1 MNEEGTLLHKASHWL
16 QEILGL
22 SPATQGKLLTSVV
35 AIVLLV
41 LLRAMVLR
49 LALRRIEKPAAQY
62 RWRKVTSYITF
73 IFAFLFVGR
82 IWFQGIG
89 SLTTYLGLISA
100 GIAIAMKDPLV
111 NLAGWVFIIWRK
123 PFGVGDR
130 IAIAGVA
137 GDVID
142 QRLFQFSILEI
153 GNWVNADQPTG
164 RIIQMPNGKVFSE
177 PVANYDKGFRF
188 IWNEMPVLVT
198 FESDWQEAERILNEI
213 AKKEGE
219 RLGDAAV
226 RELRAASTRYL
237 ISQRELTPRVFV
249 STRDSGVLLTLR
261 FATRIHDR
269 RESTDRVWKEI
280 LLAFSQQD
288 NIDFAYPTT
297 RYYDNIVEGKPGAR
311 AARPDDA
318 ASPDTSREN

>member
-1 MNEEGTLLHKASHWL
+1 MKAEETLLHQAGHWL
-16 QEILGL
+16 QDILGL
-22 SPATQGKLLTSVV
+22 SPATQGKLLTSIVAILLLGLLR
-35 AIVLLV
+35 AIVL
-41 LLRAMVLR
+41 RI
-49 LALRRIEKPAAQY
+49 ALKRINSPSTQY
-62 RWRKVTSYITF
+62 RWRKITSYVTF
-73 IFAFLFVGR
+73 VLAFFFVGR

-89 SLTTYLGLISA
+89 SLSTYLGLISA

-111 NLAGWVFIIWRK
+111 NLAGWFFIIWRK

-153 GNWVNADQPTG
+153 GNWVDADQPTG

-198 FESDWQEAERILNEI
+198 FESDWQEAERLLNEI
-213 AKKEGE
+213 AKEEGE

-226 RELRAASTRYL
+226 RELRAASSRYL
-237 ISQRELTPRVFV
+237 ISQRELTPRVFI

-269 RESTDRVWKEI
+269 RESSDRVWKKI
-280 LLAFSQQD
+280 LLAFGERD
-288 NIDFAYPTT
+288 TIDFAYPTT

-311 AARPDDA
+311 ASRPDA
-318 ASPDTSREN
+318 PSPGATEEM